1 MARRT
6 KVSEEERALL
16 LCFTLFYSHFV
27 PLFSQWLLFK
37 CVESKLGN
45 LEKCE
50 FSICTLRALVYICC
64 HCHISVILFKPSIV
78 FFFRVFLVFGFR
90 FYFQTRIYLS
100 NKVVIKQHFL
110 FCFIWTKN
118 QPKELFG
125 SQFHV
130 IWWVCVY
137 LFSGF
142 LFFFVHKYN
151 QFKSA
156 RMQYIALVFLLW
168 NSKYFTYSTKSYA
181 ICLHFIV

>member
-142 LFFFVHKYN
+142 LFFSF
-151 QFKSA
+151 
-156 RMQYIALVFLLW
+156 
-168 NSKYFTYSTKSYA
+168 
-181 ICLHFIV
+181 FINVQSI